1 MIRILALIATVALAL
16 PAAAQELTI
25 VGLDG
30 KAKVLRAADLAGF
43 PRAEVAVPQDKG
55 PKTYEGPILA
65 YVLRAGG
72 LPVGPRLHGDPLRA
86 FVIVSGADGFQ
97 AVFSLAEL
105 DKDYHDGTV
114 VLGDKVDGQALSAK
128 EGPWRLAVSGDKKR
142 WRSVYGVTRIEARL
156 SDAPAAKA
164 ASAMDHAH

>member
-1 MIRILALIATVALAL
+1 MIRTLVFALAL
-16 PAAAQELTI
+16 AFAAPAAAQELTV

-30 KAKVLRAADLAGF
+30 KSKVLKAADFAGF
-43 PRAEVAVPQDKG
+43 PRAEVVVPQDTG
-55 PKTYEGPILA
+55 TKTYEGPILA

-86 FVIVSGADGFQ
+86 FVIVTGADGFQ

-105 DKDYHDGTV
+105 DKDYSTATV
-114 VLGDKVDGQALSAK
+114 VLGDTVDGKPLGTK
-128 EGPWRLAVSGDKKR
+128 EAPWRLAISGDKKR

-156 SDAPAAKA
+156 ADATPAMAPP
-164 ASAMDHAH
+164 AMDRAH

>member
-1 MIRILALIATVALAL
+1 MIRILALVATLALAL
-16 PAAAQELTI
+16 PAAAQELTV

-30 KAKVLRAADLAGF
+30 KAKVLKAADFVGF
-43 PRAEVAVPQDKG
+43 PRAEVAVPQDQG
-55 PKTYEGPILA
+55 SKTYEGPILA

-86 FVIVSGADGFQ
+86 FVIVTGADGFQ

-114 VLGDKVDGQALSAK
+114 VLGDKVDGQALPAK

-156 SDAPAAKA
+156 ADAPAAKA
-164 ASAMDHAH
+164 PSAMDHAH